1 MKKVGL
7 IVKEVSQTRIKNSF
21 KDSNAVFV
29 IKYSGLSSPDMS
41 GLRQTL
47 KTTKANL
54 FVVKNSVARRA
65 LQESGLEPLVKSI
78 DGPCGI
84 VFAKDEPVSASK
96 ALCDFVKDHE
106 KLVLEG
112 GYLQDRVLEK
122 KDIEAL
128 AKLPSKEVLRH
139 QVVCALN
146 APIAGL
152 AMTLNQLLV
161 KLVICLDQIKQ
172 KKPQ

>member
-7 IVKEVSQTRIKNSF
+7 IVKEVSQARIKNSF

-47 KTTKANL
+47 KTSKANL

-65 LQESGLEPLVKSI
+65 LSESGLESLVKSI

-112 GYLQDRVLEK
+112 GYLQDRVLVK

-128 AKLPSKEVLRH
+128 AKLPSKDVLRH

-146 APIAGL
+146 APIAAL
-152 AMTLNQLLV
+152 AMTLNQVLV